1 MVRNVENA
9 GDSDRRAGNN
19 DYNRH
24 NIAAV
29 FMGLNNDIFVKMS
42 NCENGKGI
50 LFFVE

>member
-1 MVRNVENA
+1 MLGIAIGER
-9 GDSDRRAGNN
+9 GG
-19 DYNRH
+19 
-24 NIAAV
+24 IMIITGIIFAAV

>member
-1 MVRNVENA
+1 MLGIAIGEWEIMIIT
-9 GDSDRRAGNN
+9 G
-19 DYNRH
+19 
-24 NIAAV
+24 IIFAAV